1 MSLVLTRYIY
11 KHGHFR
17 DKRLLKYS
25 EKDDNRRPT
34 SIETFDILPL
44 TINEWMNDEWM
55 NYYFNNK
62 KQDS

>member
-44 TINEWMNDEWM
+44 TINE
-55 NYYFNNK
+55 
-62 KQDS
+62 